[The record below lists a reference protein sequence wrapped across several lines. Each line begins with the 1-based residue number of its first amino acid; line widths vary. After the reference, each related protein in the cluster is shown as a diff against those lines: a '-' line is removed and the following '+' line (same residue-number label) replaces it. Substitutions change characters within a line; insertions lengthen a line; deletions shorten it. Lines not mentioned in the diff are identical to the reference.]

1 MTVLKTVDVLIVGEK
16 CSRAHLGSVRAL
28 RSRPRVK
35 NQPYGWN
42 SHKFLATQHEIND
55 NFNKSLIHIML
66 DKLTI
71 QNDLTSNILRGKPI
85 PGSWD

>member
-1 MTVLKTVDVLIVGEK
+1 MIVGEK
-16 CSRAHLGSVRAL
+16 CSRAHLGSVRVL
-28 RSRPRVK
+28 RDRPRVK

-42 SHKFLATQHEIND
+42 SHKFLASSHEIND

-71 QNDLTSNILRGKPI
+71 QNYLTRNILRGKPI
-85 PGSWD
+85 VRSWD